1 MRYSPARMCEQENPG
16 NASAVSKCLHNF
28 GEPSWLAFAAMGVL
42 LGAAA
47 IGFAVYCCIAK
58 YQERN
63 EALATQR
70 RSGSRSPTPQVSV
83 ALLTDQS
90 AVAGR
95 RLEASDAG
103 GSYTVNMSLGA

>member
-1 MRYSPARMCEQENPG
+1 MRYSPARMCEQAG
-16 NASAVSKCLHNF
+16 NETEISKCLHNF

-42 LGAAA
+42 FGAAA

-70 RSGSRSPTPQVSV
+70 RSGSRSPSPQVSV
-83 ALLTDQS
+83 ALLTDQGV
-90 AVAGR
+90 VAGR
-95 RLEASDAG
+95 RLEASNTGD
-103 GSYTVNMSLGA
+103 SYTVNMPPSART